1 MTAAPLPPI
10 KFAELARALLDRAE
24 TLVPLW
30 LPGGKRNGHEWACGS
45 LSGGPGGS
53 CSVNLHTGAWA
64 DFATDE
70 QGGDLVSLYAAIHGL
85 GAGKAARQLAVEEG
99 LEDVAGIVKG
109 TDAANRPAP
118 APRPVP
124 PPRPQPERELWTA
137 IVPVPAYAPPV
148 NFYHHHRPETDIVHV
163 SEYWRG
169 DACYG
174 YVVRFRT
181 SDGGKDDI
189 PRTWCESQTKGG
201 ARWHWKQWE
210 EPRPLYLPG
219 RTLPG
224 GRTVVLVE
232 GERKADVLQALLDQW
247 APGVYCVVGWPG
259 GCKAWQKADWS
270 WLAGSTVL
278 CWPDCDSKR
287 VQPTQAER
295 KDVQARVRA
304 QLGLDAQADVKE
316 LPEYAQAMADLQAS
330 KPLLPYLEQPGMKAQ
345 LGIAALLRDV
355 HACTVTMLP
364 IEQPGVLP
372 DGWDC
377 KDAIET
383 DGWDIE
389 RVLAFFG
396 QAQPLPASPAEP
408 AADADAGASGG
419 RGGGKKIDPPVGTQ
433 GDDTPD
439 ASDDGP
445 GLVKCGS
452 RLVPDWLAWFYDK
465 EKKRWNV
472 SRKTVIAA
480 LEHAPELAGVLAY
493 DELRNSVVCRK
504 AFPWPYSK
512 PGEIRGADALAL
524 GKWMSDE
531 WGLPSISKAS
541 LEEGIQTVAYANR
554 YHPVREWLSGL
565 QWDKKPRLDK
575 WLMHALGET
584 PETVRPVMAD
594 YLCLVGRYW
603 LLGMVYRVMDPGCKF
618 DYCPVL
624 EGSGGL
630 RKSTLV
636 EVLAGTE
643 YYSDTPFQ
651 VGQGKEG
658 PEQVQGCWL
667 YEIAELTHFSKAEVG
682 AIKAFIS
689 SKVDRYRVAYGSTV
703 ESFPRQ
709 CVLVGTTNEDTYLR
723 DRTGNRRFWPV
734 PVRRQINTEWVAKYR
749 EQLLAEAFALYQQGE
764 RYTPAADEEARL
776 FHPMQESRLVETAV
790 ESELLAVLTRKPVP
804 NASGPMSFVHGEAV
818 FVTIAQLVQA
828 LGVDAAKAP
837 PGLQGQITAWL
848 KHEGWERVK
857 KQINGTRAWGF
868 QRPAVWPPKDRATG
882 LDQAE
887 GALDEDAPSTAPAAP
902 AVQAPAS
909 PAAAFLAQQEGDD
922 APF

>member
-109 TDAANRPAP
+109 TDAANRPTPAPNPRPAP
-118 APRPVP
+118 APKALPPRQDEGWATVVPVP
-124 PPRPQPERELWTA
+124 PTAVAPTFRHFHRKPEDLEHLARYQ
-137 IVPVPAYAPPV
+137 V
-148 NFYHHHRPETDIVHV
+148 
-163 SEYWRG
+163 G
-169 DACYG
+169 DDLHG
-174 YVVRFRT
+174 FVVRFRT
-181 SDGGKDDI
+181 SDGGKDTL
-189 PRTWCESQTKGG
+189 PYTWCQSARDG
-201 ARWHWKQWE
+201 AAKWTWRQWD
-210 EPRPLYLPG
+210 EPRPLFLPG
-219 RTLPG
+219 KALPA

-232 GERKADVLQALLDQW
+232 GERKGECLQALLDAG
-247 APGVYCVVGWPG
+247 APGVYCVASWPG
-259 GCKAWQKADWS
+259 GSKAWQKADWS
-270 WLAGSTVL
+270 WLAGCSVL
-278 CWPDCDSKR
+278 LWPDCDAKR
-287 VQPTQAER
+287 ERLTAAER
-295 KDVQARVRA
+295 KACADDAARDLA
-304 QLGLDAQADVKE
+304 QFA
-316 LPEYAQAMADLQAS
+316 
-330 KPLLPYLEQPGMKAQ
+330 KPLLPAHEQPGMRAM
-345 LGIAALLRDV
+345 LGIGAHLRDA
-355 HACTVTMLP
+355 HACTVQLLP
-364 IEQPGVLP
+364 IPAPGLVP
-372 DGWDC
+372 DGWDAR
-377 KDAIET
+377 DAIET

-408 AADADAGASGG
+408 EPAADSGASGG
-419 RGGGKKIDPPVGTQ
+419 GGGGKKIDPPVGTQ
-433 GDDTPD
+433 GEDTPD
-439 ASDDGP
+439 AADDAP
-445 GLVKCGS
+445 GLVKCGA

-480 LEHAPELAGVLAY
+480 LERAPELAGVLAY

-541 LEEGIQTVAYANR
+541 LEEGIQTVAHANR

-603 LLGMVYRVMDPGCKF
+603 LLGMVYRVMEPGCKF

-887 GALDEDAPSTAPAAP
+887 GALDEDAPSAAQAAP
-902 AVQAPAS
+902 ALQAPAS

>member
-1 MTAAPLPPI
+1 MADGNKKDLPPLQ
-10 KFAELARALLDRAE
+10 FAALAAELLKNAD
-24 TLVPLW
+24 TLVSAW
-30 LPGGKRNGHEWACGS
+30 LPGGVRRGHEYVSGS
-45 LSGGPGGS
+45 LAGGKGSS
-53 CSVNLHTGAWA
+53 CSVNLTTGAWA
-64 DFATDE
+64 DFSSE
-70 QGGDLVSLYAAIHGL
+70 ERGGDLLSLYAAIHGL
-85 GAGKAARQLAVEEG
+85 TMAKACVELARAEG
-99 LEDVAGIVKG
+99 LESVAGVVKG
-109 TDAANRPAP
+109 ADGAAP
-118 APRPVP
+118 APRP
-124 PPRPQPERELWTA
+124 PRPAPEPKPAQQPREQWRA
-137 IVPVPAYAPPV
+137 IAPVPAYAPPV
-148 NFYHHHRPETDIVHV
+148 NYQHQHRTADDIVHV
-163 SEYWRG
+163 SEYWCEG
-169 DACYG
+169 ELYG
-174 YVVRFRT
+174 YVVRFKT

-189 PRTWCESQTKGG
+189 ARTWCESVTKGG

-219 RTLPG
+219 RTLPK

-232 GERKADVLQALLDQW
+232 GERKGDVLQQLLDAH

-270 WLAGSTVL
+270 WLAGCTVL
-278 CWPDCDSKR
+278 LWPDCDSKR
-287 VQPTQAER
+287 EQPTVKER
-295 KDVQARVRA
+295 KA
-304 QLGLDAQADVKE
+304 LPEGDAQA
-316 LPEYAQAMADLQAS
+316 LQALKDS
-330 KPLLPYLEQPGMKAQ
+330 KPYLPYLDQPGMKAQ
-345 LGIAALLRDV
+345 RAIGALLRDTHGCNV
-355 HACTVTMLP
+355 SLLP
-364 IEQPGVLP
+364 IKQPGELA
-372 DGWDC
+372 DGWDA
-377 KDAIET
+377 KDAIEV
-383 DGWDIE
+383 DGWTGE

-396 QAQPLPASPAEP
+396 EAIALVDTPEPEAGP
-408 AADADAGASGG
+408 AAAAPA
-419 RGGGKKIDPPVGTQ
+419 GKKIDDPVGTEGAASPDEH
-433 GDDTPD
+433 GDD
-439 ASDDGP
+439 
-445 GLVKCGS
+445 LVKCGA
-452 RLVPDWLAWFYDK
+452 RLVPEWLSWYYDR

-480 LEHAPELAGVLAY
+480 LEHAPALQDVLAY
-493 DELRNSVVCRK
+493 DELRNSVVCRQ
-504 AFPWPYSK
+504 AFPWAYSK

-541 LEEGIQTVAYANR
+541 LEEGIQTVAHACR
-554 YHPVREWLSGL
+554 YHPVREWLGGL
-565 QWDKKPRLDK
+565 QWDGKRRLDK

-584 PETVRPVMAD
+584 PESVRPALAE

-603 LLGMVYRVMDPGCKF
+603 LLGMVYRVMEPGCKF

-636 EVLAGTE
+636 EVLAGSE

-703 ESFPRQ
+703 EAFPRQ

-723 DRTGNRRFWPV
+723 DRTGNRRFWPI
-734 PVRRQINTEWVAKYR
+734 PVRKIINTDWVAKYR
-749 EQLLAEAFALYQQGE
+749 EQLLAEAYALYLQGE
-764 RYTPAADEEARL
+764 RYTPTADEEARL

-790 ESELLAVLTRKPVP
+790 ESELLAVLTRKPNP
-804 NASGPMSFVHGEAV
+804 NANGPLSFVHCEAA
-818 FVTIAQLVQA
+818 FVTIAQLVQS

-857 KQINGTRAWGF
+857 KQVNGVRAWGF
-868 QRPAVWPPKDRATG
+868 QRPPVWPPKDRATG
-882 LDQAE
+882 LDQDG
-887 GALDEDAPSTAPAAP
+887 GAPGDELDDVPPAPAAP
-902 AVQAPAS
+902 HEPPPPAS
-909 PAAAFLAQQEGDD
+909 PAGGYLAAQEDDD